1 MQIFSNCFFMS
12 IRQEQKQLTTVYAS
26 TKKVV
31 YLRVHVHD
39 RTHKW
44 QKSKTQSNL
53 DIRKRKKNANRR
65 TEQDNFD
72 H

>member
-1 MQIFSNCFFMS
+1 MQIISNCFFMS

-44 QKSKTQSNL
+44 QKKQDTIQPRYTKTKE
-53 DIRKRKKNANRR
+53 KRKQKNR
-65 TEQDNFD
+65 TG
-72 H
+72 